1 MSATP
6 QYAIIDPETGKIDRS
21 IFMDQAIY
29 DEEMEQIF
37 GRAWLMI
44 GHESLV
50 PRVNDF
56 FHTYMGEDPV
66 ILTRDSQG
74 QLHALLNMC
83 RHRGNR
89 VVRCDDGNA
98 RHFMCTYHGWTY
110 ANDGT
115 LEHVPGESE
124 AYYNALDRCALGL
137 IKARVETYAGIVFA
151 TWAPDAPSLE
161 AYLGDA
167 RWYLDTVFNRRDC
180 GMQALGPLKWIEPVN
195 WKTVVDNCSD
205 NYHVPTS
212 HLSSILVQSRYLGRP
227 LLTHEVQ
234 FQSPNKHVFVNGHAL
249 TFREVDDNTPRYVH
263 GMSRDTFH
271 LFQEHYNTTLP
282 EVERRLG
289 TFRAHKIQ
297 LGNHSLFPNG
307 VLGFRLALPRGP
319 QRTEFWHFVLLE
331 QDAPE
336 VIKRI
341 IRTGSQANNGAAGLF
356 EQDDIDNWR
365 QVTAASRSP
374 IARQYTQELSMG
386 VGHAGLH
393 PDYPGLVSERYISEN
408 NQRHFYLR
416 WQEFMNAK
424 SWADIHL
431 DPMTARFEGTATMQG

>member
-1 MSATP
+1 
-6 QYAIIDPETGKIDRS
+6 
-21 IFMDQAIY
+21 
-29 DEEMEQIF
+29 
-37 GRAWLMI
+37 
-44 GHESLV
+44 
-50 PRVNDF
+50 
-56 FHTYMGEDPV
+56 MGEDPV

-74 QLHALLNMC
+74 RLHALLNMC

-115 LEHVPGESE
+115 LEYVPGESE
-124 AYYNALDRCALGL
+124 AYYNALDRSSLGL
-137 IKARVETYAGIVFA
+137 IEARVDTYAGIVFA
-151 TWAPDAPSLE
+151 TWAADAPSLE

-180 GMQALGPLKWIEPVN
+180 GMQALGPMKWLEPVN
-195 WKTVVDNCSD
+195 WKTLVDNCSD

-212 HLSSILVQSRYLGRP
+212 HLASLLVQSRYLGRP
-227 LLTHEVQ
+227 RLSHEEQ
-234 FQSPNKHVFVNGHAL
+234 FQSPNKHVFVNGHSL

-271 LFQEHYNTTLP
+271 IFQEHYNATLP

-289 TFRAHKIQ
+289 TFRAHKVQ

-307 VLGFRLALPRGP
+307 ILGFRLALPRGP
-319 QRTEFWHFVLLE
+319 LKTEFWHFVLVE
-331 QDAPE
+331 KDAPE
-336 VIKRI
+336 AIKHI

-365 QVTAASRSP
+365 QVTTASRSR
-374 IARQYTQELSMG
+374 IARQYPQDLSMG
-386 VGHAGLH
+386 DWPRRRASGLSRAGIRALHLRKQPAALLFALAGVHECREPDGHPPRPDHGPLRGHGYHVGIVLRTAKRGRLGEGESGRGKNHLFLH
-393 PDYPGLVSERYISEN
+393 PFAPRPLSLPLIFIG
-408 NQRHFYLR
+408 
-416 WQEFMNAK
+416 
-424 SWADIHL
+424 
-431 DPMTARFEGTATMQG
+431 G

>member
-1 MSATP
+1 MGAT
-6 QYAIIDPETGKIDRS
+6 QKYAIIDPETGKIDRR
-21 IFMDQAIY
+21 IFIDQAIY
-29 DEEMEQIF
+29 DEEMEKIF

-50 PRVNDF
+50 PKVNDF

-74 QLHALLNMC
+74 RLHALLNMC

-115 LEHVPGESE
+115 LEYVPGESE
-124 AYYNALDRCALGL
+124 AYYNALDRPSLGL
-137 IKARVETYAGIVFA
+137 IEARVDTYAGIVFA
-151 TWAPDAPSLE
+151 TWAADAPSLE

-180 GMQALGPLKWIEPVN
+180 GMQALGPMKWLEPVN
-195 WKTVVDNCSD
+195 WKTLVDNCSD

-212 HLSSILVQSRYLGRP
+212 HLSSLLVQSRYLGRP
-227 LLTHEVQ
+227 RLSHEEQ
-234 FQSPNKHVFVNGHAL
+234 FQSPNKHVFVNGHSL

-271 LFQEHYNTTLP
+271 IFQEHYNATLP

-289 TFRAHKIQ
+289 TFRARQVQ

-319 QRTEFWHFVLLE
+319 LQTEFWHFVLRREGRPRGDQARDPDREPGE
-331 QDAPE
+331 QRCGRAVRARRHRQLAPGDDRE
-336 VIKRI
+336 PQPHRPPVPP
-341 IRTGSQANNGAAGLF
+341 GSVDGDWPRGRASGLSRGWCPSATSPKTTSGTSTCAG
-356 EQDDIDNWR
+356 
-365 QVTAASRSP
+365 RS
-374 IARQYTQELSMG
+374 S
-386 VGHAGLH
+386 
-393 PDYPGLVSERYISEN
+393 
-408 NQRHFYLR
+408 
-416 WQEFMNAK
+416 
-424 SWADIHL
+424 
-431 DPMTARFEGTATMQG
+431 